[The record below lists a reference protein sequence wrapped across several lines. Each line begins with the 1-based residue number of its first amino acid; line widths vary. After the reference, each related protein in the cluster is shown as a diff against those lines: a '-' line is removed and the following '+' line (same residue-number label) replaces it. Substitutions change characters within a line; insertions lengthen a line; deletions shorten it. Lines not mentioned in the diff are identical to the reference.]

1 MGHRMSPVARG
12 SEWPESPAAESL
24 NTKFADGAKKKKSRK
39 SKNKDRSSPPEA
51 SDYVGSAHSRG
62 EDQSRPSKRKHDSD
76 PERKKKKKKHHD
88 AKSDNNDVSMNA
100 AKLEPEQT
108 IGLKPGNSPEEPRT
122 VQNGVEKA
130 TPSKSAENATTLAP
144 DLVHDI
150 DNLSTVE
157 LNSKAKP
164 KKLRGSRPGGK
175 DNLKVGFF
183 TPDEVEKIENFK
195 ISWCN
200 MHGIGNKTFNEM
212 IQHSE
217 REGAE
222 WPGPPDAP
230 SKHELWT
237 DIYGV
242 LPDRDRRSLYRFAR
256 RHFLIPGQKAH
267 EWTKEQDEE
276 LVELMKLYPAK
287 YALIGKMLGRSDD
300 DVTQR
305 WKNRLQHREKMNR
318 GNWNLDET
326 LGFMKSLQDFFEAH
340 KVINPAAAD
349 KDIYE
354 MDQKV
359 IPWGSVSD
367 SIGNSRS
374 RQQCADKWRKICV
387 KVKAERAKGNKD
399 YAFDPRAAVE
409 KTSRWKER
417 SCEFRSEER
426 VSENDEDNNDEGPVA
441 TSTPAS
447 NPKYGFVD
455 HQTMMGVI
463 PKTENDPPIMTASS
477 PLPGGY
483 MEEDEIEVAYPSEP
497 TTPATP
503 AINGLSTLSET
514 SSPVNTSSTQKRDP
528 SNMARNKEKTKVV
541 NKPKSSKKRRNSEVE
556 AESHLESE
564 LVFPEVSSPS
574 KEQDENDERRERKR
588 RKKERKEKKR
598 QRALE
603 KEEAEQARIEA
614 EAATT
619 AAQEPGSGDKTKK
632 HKKHHKHKDTNAL
645 VAAIAAATP
654 DKKQKKHRKSD
665 INPAHTTE
673 SPKKRRKS
681 DAGPIAIAES
691 PESSKKH
698 KDKRKKKKANHVDE
712 VAIKQERSI

>member
-1 MGHRMSPVARG
+1 M
-12 SEWPESPAAESL
+12 PESPI
-24 NTKFADGAKKKKSRK
+24 TKLVDGAKKKKSRK
-39 SKNKDRSSPPEA
+39 SKNKDRSSPPAPSKNIETA
-51 SDYVGSAHSRG
+51 QSRG
-62 EDQSRPSKRKHDSD
+62 EDQSRPSKRKHESD
-76 PERKKKKKKHHD
+76 PERKKKKKKKHHE
-88 AKSDNNDVSMNA
+88 ANGESNDVSMNV
-100 AKLEPEQT
+100 AKVEPEQT
-108 IGLKPGNSPEEPRT
+108 SSPQPETSPEKPRT

-130 TPSKSAENATTLAP
+130 TPAKPAETANSSVPNPVSDTE
-144 DLVHDI
+144 
-150 DNLSTVE
+150 NLSIVE
-157 LNSKAKP
+157 PNNRSKP

-183 TPDEVEKIENFK
+183 TPDEVEKVENFK
-195 ISWCN
+195 IYWSN
-200 MHGIGNKTFNEM
+200 MHGIGHTTFNQM

-217 REGAE
+217 REGAD

-237 DIYGV
+237 DVYAV

-256 RHFLIPGQKAH
+256 RHFQIPGQKAH

-276 LVELMKLYPAK
+276 LVELMKQHPAK

-305 WKNRLQHREKMNR
+305 WKNRLQHREKMNH
-318 GNWNLDET
+318 GNWNLVET
-326 LGFMKSLQDFFEAH
+326 LGFMTSLQDFFEAH
-340 KVINPAAAD
+340 KEISPATAG

-387 KVKAERAKGNKD
+387 KVKAERAKGNQD
-399 YAFDPRAAVE
+399 YVFDPLATVE

-417 SCEFRSEER
+417 SCGSKSEDR
-426 VSENDEDNNDEGPVA
+426 VSEDDEDDNNEGPVA

-447 NPKYGFVD
+447 KLKYGFVD
-455 HQTMMGVI
+455 HQTMMGMM
-463 PKTENDPPIMTASS
+463 PKIENDSPIKTTSL
-477 PLPGGY
+477 PLPAVDR
-483 MEEDEIEVAYPSEP
+483 EEEELEVASPSEP
-497 TTPATP
+497 ATPATP
-503 AINGLSTLSET
+503 AAVNGLSTPSGLS
-514 SSPVNTSSTQKRDP
+514 SSVNTGSIKKRDP
-528 SNMARNKEKTKVV
+528 SRMARIKEKIKAA
-541 NKPKSSKKRRNSEVE
+541 NKPKSSKKRRHSEVE
-556 AESHLESE
+556 AEPQLESE

-574 KEQDENDERRERKR
+574 KEPAEDDKRRERKR

-603 KEEAEQARIEA
+603 KQEAEQARIEA
-614 EAATT
+614 EAAVTV
-619 AAQEPGSGDKTKK
+619 AKEPDASEKTKK
-632 HKKHHKHKDTNAL
+632 HKKHRKFHDANAL

-665 INPAHTTE
+665 IEPAHPLKTFE

-691 PESSKKH
+691 PESPKKP
-698 KDKRKKKKANHVDE
+698 KDKKKKKKATHVDG
-712 VAIKQERSI
+712 VAIKQEHSI

>member
-1 MGHRMSPVARG
+1 MGYRVSPVARG
-12 SEWPESPAAESL
+12 PDWPESPVGESL

-39 SKNKDRSSPPEA
+39 SKNKDRSSPPET
-51 SDYVGSAHSRG
+51 SSHVESAPSRG
-62 EDQSRPSKRKHDSD
+62 EDQSRPSKRKHESD
-76 PERKKKKKKHHD
+76 PERKKKRKKHHD
-88 AKSDNNDVSMNA
+88 AKSDNNNVSMNV

-108 IGLKPGNSPEEPRT
+108 IGLQPEKSPEEPRT
-122 VQNGVEKA
+122 VHNGVEKA

-144 DLVHDI
+144 DSVHDI

-157 LNSKAKP
+157 LNNRGKP

-200 MHGIGNKTFNEM
+200 MHGIGNTTFNEM

-287 YALIGKMLGRSDD
+287 YALISKMLGRSDD

-340 KVINPAAAD
+340 KEINPAAAD

-399 YAFDPRAAVE
+399 YVFDPRAAVE

-417 SCEFRSEER
+417 SCDFRSEER

-441 TSTPAS
+441 SSTPAS
-447 NPKYGFVD
+447 KLKYGFVD

-463 PKTENDPPIMTASS
+463 PKTETDTAIMTTSS
-477 PLPGGY
+477 PLPGDY
-483 MEEDEIEVAYPSEP
+483 MKEDELEVAYPSEP

-503 AINGLSTLSET
+503 AAINGFSTSPET
-514 SSPVNTSSTQKRDP
+514 SSPVITGSTQKRDL
-528 SNMARNKEKTKVV
+528 SYMARIKEKTKLA

-556 AESHLESE
+556 AESQLKPE

-603 KEEAEQARIEA
+603 RKEAEQARIEA
-614 EAATT
+614 DAAMT
-619 AAQEPGSGDKTKK
+619 AAQDPASGDKTKK
-632 HKKHHKHKDTNAL
+632 HKKHRKPKDANAA

-654 DKKQKKHRKSD
+654 DKKQKHHKSD
-665 INPAHTTE
+665 IEPAHTTE

-691 PESSKKH
+691 PKSSKKP
-698 KDKRKKKKANHVDE
+698 KDKRKKKKANQVDE